1 MLIRINFLI
10 KKVLTEKK
18 RVRITPCALQFCRE
32 GTSHKKL

>member
-1 MLIRINFLI
+1 MLIRIDFLI
-10 KKVLTEKK
+10 KSFDRKK